1 MNKIKEIYYHPISKI
16 VIFLIFLWIG
26 SSIGILYLEN
36 GELSEI
42 KNSFWWAI
50 VTITTVGYGD
60 YSPET
65 LSGRALAIIL
75 MLSGIGLASTVTG
88 SISSIFTT
96 RKIMEGKGLGM
107 IESSNHI
114 VVCGWNENIE
124 HLLACMSQITSKTNK
139 DIVLINDLSEDQ
151 LNSILAK
158 FPNLN
163 IKFTRGDYS
172 NETTLN
178 MANIK
183 EANSVIVISD
193 DSIPEDDDKTILTT
207 LTIKNLYP
215 QLKVIAYV
223 TERRKIP
230 YLKRANADEVI
241 TDENFKSFLAATHVI
256 EPGVPQAVN
265 QLLDV
270 HSEHRF
276 KSEKIDEDFLGK
288 PYNELFNYYKKNNE
302 LCIGLY
308 QQNTAMGYEQLFSSA
323 SESDALDKFI
333 EKKLK
338 EAGHGLKE
346 NAIDVILNPENNF
359 IIKEG
364 QGAILII

>member
-16 VIFLIFLWIG
+16 VMFLIFLWIG

-107 IESSNHI
+107 IESLNHI

-183 EANSVIVISD
+183 LISICDGNHKVLLKHEKEYGVKGYLDLKEMLESELYVNHMNRNRRCWCTHECSVGL
-193 DSIPEDDDKTILTT
+193 SIPYHPHLVEDL
-207 LTIKNLYP
+207 LYG
-215 QLKVIAYV
+215 AGGG
-223 TERRKIP
+223 R
-230 YLKRANADEVI
+230 EV
-241 TDENFKSFLAATHVI
+241 A
-256 EPGVPQAVN
+256 EP
-265 QLLDV
+265 
-270 HSEHRF
+270 SE
-276 KSEKIDEDFLGK
+276 I
-288 PYNELFNYYKKNNE
+288 
-302 LCIGLY
+302 
-308 QQNTAMGYEQLFSSA
+308 
-323 SESDALDKFI
+323 
-333 EKKLK
+333 
-338 EAGHGLKE
+338 
-346 NAIDVILNPENNF
+346 V
-359 IIKEG
+359 
-364 QGAILII
+364 

>member
-1 MNKIKEIYYHPISKI
+1 
-16 VIFLIFLWIG
+16 
-26 SSIGILYLEN
+26 
-36 GELSEI
+36 
-42 KNSFWWAI
+42 
-50 VTITTVGYGD
+50 
-60 YSPET
+60 
-65 LSGRALAIIL
+65 
-75 MLSGIGLASTVTG
+75 
-88 SISSIFTT
+88 
-96 RKIMEGKGLGM
+96 
-107 IESSNHI
+107 
-114 VVCGWNENIE
+114 
-124 HLLACMSQITSKTNK
+124 MSQITSQTNK
-139 DIVLINDLSEDQ
+139 DVVLINDLSEDQ

-178 MANIK
+178 LANIK
-183 EANSVIVISD
+183 EASSVIVISD

-215 QLKVIAYV
+215 QLKVVAYV
-223 TERRKIP
+223 TERTKIP

-270 HSEHRF
+270 HSENRF
-276 KSEKIDEDFLGK
+276 KSEKIDEKFLGK
-288 PYNELFNYYKKNNE
+288 SYLDLFNYYKNKNE

-308 QQNTAMGYEQLFSSA
+308 IENSAIGYEQLFSSS

-338 EAGHGLKE
+338 AAGHGLKE
-346 NAIDVILNPENNF
+346 NAIDVILNPDNSF
-359 IIKEG
+359 KIKEG
-364 QGAILII
+364 QGVILII